1 MLIVEKTEDFF
12 KKLKLPKIQPLP
24 QNTNFFIF
32 IYTLPDDFPWRY
44 IYIYVHNLTKM
55 GFYSGC
61 FRNHFNLI
69 LSNHRHLG
77 STRETNKN
85 SSSIFLFLE
94 H

>member
-44 IYIYVHNLTKM
+44 IYIYMYIILQKWDSILDVLEIILT
-55 GFYSGC
+55 
-61 FRNHFNLI
+61 
-69 LSNHRHLG
+69 
-77 STRETNKN
+77 
-85 SSSIFLFLE
+85 
-94 H
+94 